1 MRKSSKDIRT
11 YASVHG
17 IWLWRVAER
26 VGLSDYRLSRL
37 MRRELSP
44 RLQGEAF
51 RGHRSISNGGFGKLL
66 KIRRN

>member
-1 MRKSSKDIRT
+1 MRKLNRDIRD
-11 YASVHG
+11 YAAAHG

-44 RLQGEAF
+44 DFKAQLLAAIDELAREDED
-51 RGHRSISNGGFGKLL
+51 SENG
-66 KIRRN
+66 

>member
-1 MRKSSKDIRT
+1 MRKSNKDIRT

-44 RLQGEAF
+44 DFKAKLFEAIDQLAIEDL
-51 RGHRSISNGGFGKLL
+51 GNV
-66 KIRRN
+66 

>member
-44 RLQGEAF
+44 DFKAKLFEAIDQLAIEYL
-51 RGHRSISNGGFGKLL
+51 GNV
-66 KIRRN
+66 

>member
-1 MRKSSKDIRT
+1 MRKFSKDIRT

-44 RLQGEAF
+44 DFKAKLFEAIDQLAIEDL
-51 RGHRSISNGGFGKLL
+51 GNV
-66 KIRRN
+66 

>member
-1 MRKSSKDIRT
+1 MRKLNRDIRD
-11 YASVHG
+11 YAAAHG

-44 RLQGEAF
+44 DFKAKLFEA
-51 RGHRSISNGGFGKLL
+51 IDQLATEDLENY
-66 KIRRN
+66 

>member
-44 RLQGEAF
+44 DFKAKLFEAIDQLAMEDL
-51 RGHRSISNGGFGKLL
+51 GNV
-66 KIRRN
+66 

>member
-1 MRKSSKDIRT
+1 MRKFSKDIRT

-44 RLQGEAF
+44 DFKAKLFEA
-51 RGHRSISNGGFGKLL
+51 IDQLAMEDLEND
-66 KIRRN
+66 

>member
-1 MRKSSKDIRT
+1 MRKLNRDIRD
-11 YASVHG
+11 YAAAHG

-44 RLQGEAF
+44 DFKAIDQLATEDLE
-51 RGHRSISNGGFGKLL
+51 ND
-66 KIRRN
+66 

>member
-1 MRKSSKDIRT
+1 MRKINRDIRD
-11 YASVHG
+11 YAAAHG

-44 RLQGEAF
+44 DFKAKLFEA
-51 RGHRSISNGGFGKLL
+51 IDQLATEDLEND
-66 KIRRN
+66 

>member
-1 MRKSSKDIRT
+1 MRKLNRDIRD
-11 YASVHG
+11 YAAAHG

-44 RLQGEAF
+44 DFKAKLFEAIDQLATEDL
-51 RGHRSISNGGFGKLL
+51 GND
-66 KIRRN
+66 

>member
-1 MRKSSKDIRT
+1 MRKLNRDLRD
-11 YASVHG
+11 YAAAHG

-44 RLQGEAF
+44 DFKAKLFEA
-51 RGHRSISNGGFGKLL
+51 IDQLATEDLEND
-66 KIRRN
+66 

>member
-37 MRRELSP
+37 MRRELSSDFKAK
-44 RLQGEAF
+44 LFEAIDQLAIEDL
-51 RGHRSISNGGFGKLL
+51 GNV
-66 KIRRN
+66 

>member
-1 MRKSSKDIRT
+1 MRKFSKDIRT

-44 RLQGEAF
+44 DFKAKLFEA
-51 RGHRSISNGGFGKLL
+51 IDQLAIEDFG
-66 KIRRN
+66 NV

>member
-1 MRKSSKDIRT
+1 MRKLNRDIRD
-11 YASVHG
+11 YAAAHG

-44 RLQGEAF
+44 DFKAKLFEA
-51 RGHRSISNGGFGKLL
+51 IDQLAMEDLEND
-66 KIRRN
+66 

>member
-1 MRKSSKDIRT
+1 MRKSSKDICT

-44 RLQGEAF
+44 DFKAKLFEAIDQLAIEDL
-51 RGHRSISNGGFGKLL
+51 GNV
-66 KIRRN
+66 

>member
-1 MRKSSKDIRT
+1 MRKLNRGIRD
-11 YASVHG
+11 YAAAHG

-44 RLQGEAF
+44 DFKAKLFEA
-51 RGHRSISNGGFGKLL
+51 IDQLATEDLEND
-66 KIRRN
+66 

>member
-1 MRKSSKDIRT
+1 MRKFSKDIRT

-44 RLQGEAF
+44 DFKAKLFEAIDQLAIEDL
-51 RGHRSISNGGFGKLL
+51 GNA
-66 KIRRN
+66 

>member
-44 RLQGEAF
+44 DFKAKLFEA
-51 RGHRSISNGGFGKLL
+51 IDQLAIEDFG
-66 KIRRN
+66 NV

>member
-11 YASVHG
+11 YASVYG

-44 RLQGEAF
+44 DFKAKLFEAIDQLAIEDL
-51 RGHRSISNGGFGKLL
+51 GNV
-66 KIRRN
+66 

>member
-1 MRKSSKDIRT
+1 MRKFSKDIRT

-26 VGLSDYRLSRL
+26 FGLSDYRLSRL

-44 RLQGEAF
+44 DFKAKLFEAI
-51 RGHRSISNGGFGKLL
+51 GQLAIEDLGNV
-66 KIRRN
+66 